1 MNMTT
6 GFPMPFAALVPPAL
20 SGFAPAD
27 EVGTFGRGARI
38 PADLAI
44 VCLWAAV
51 GLVLTDL
58 FASLGF
64 GNEIAQFLAAAG

>member
-1 MNMTT
+1 MTT
-6 GFPMPFAALVPPAL
+6 GLPMSFAALVQPA
-20 SGFAPAD
+20 SGFAPTG

-51 GLVLTDL
+51 GLVLTAV

-64 GNEIAQFLAAAG
+64 GDGITQFLAAAG